1 MLFPSQKPSSSIRI
15 RFQNFLRHRLVS
27 GAPRPKKNPGSAPV
41 ELGKLGGPE
50 TKVIKILTCLYCVR
64 THHIIF

>member
-1 MLFPSQKPSSSIRI
+1 MRVEQGRI
-15 RFQNFLRHRLVS
+15 Q
-27 GAPRPKKNPGSAPV
+27 GEGPKKNPGSAPAV

-50 TKVIKILTCLYCVR
+50 TNVIKILTSLYWVR

>member
-1 MLFPSQKPSSSIRI
+1 MRVEQARI
-15 RFQNFLRHRLVS
+15 Q
-27 GAPRPKKNPGSAPV
+27 GEGPKKNPGSAPAV